1 MSDVVILLGA
11 GASVESGAPVMAS
24 FLDVAEDLLRGGKA
38 GVDKA
43 HFDNVFKAISALKP
57 IPAQFECL

>member
-1 MSDVVILLGA
+1 
-11 GASVESGAPVMAS
+11 MAS